1 MKISPV
7 LIVAGLVIVGFASY
21 RLGLNQ
27 ATPTATALNN
37 PTSPAPERKP
47 LYWHDPMVPN
57 QRFYKP
63 GKSPFM
69 DMELVPVYAA
79 QSSSTDNSVTI
90 DSRIAQNLGVR
101 TALVVEGKLASTLTA
116 VGNVAYNEREVALVQ
131 ARSNGFVEQVY
142 VRTPLERVKKG
153 QPLAQVTVPDWIA
166 AQEEYLTVV
175 KMQGQHLD
183 GMVEAAHQRMLLVG
197 MSEEQINQVSTS
209 GKGAARLSITAP
221 ISGVVTELTL
231 RPGMTINTGASLFRI
246 NGLTSVW
253 VNAEVPENL
262 AAQVR
267 AGDRVE
273 ARVAALPGLIFK
285 GRVSALLPEVNAVTR
300 TLKARIELVNLHGEL
315 VPGMFATIHFLSGR
329 SSKNVMLV
337 PSEAVIQTGTRSVIM
352 VEQEPGKFEPVTI
365 ETGNQAQGQT
375 EVITGLT
382 VGQKVVV
389 SGQFLI
395 DSEASLKGSDLRM
408 TRSAPPAQHQE
419 GS

>member
-37 PTSPAPERKP
+37 PPSPAPERKP

-57 QRFYKP
+57 QRFDKP

-142 VRTPLERVKKG
+142 VRTPLESVKKG
-153 QPLAQVTVPDWIA
+153 QPLAEVTVPDWIA

-209 GKGAARLSITAP
+209 GKGAARLFITAP

-273 ARVAALPGLIFK
+273 ARVAALPALIFK
-285 GRVSALLPEVNAVTR
+285 GRVSALLPDVNAVTR

-352 VEQEPGKFEPVTI
+352 VEQEPGKFQPVTI

-408 TRSAPPAQHQE
+408 TQSAPPAQHQE